1 MILQVKYITSNQA
14 LLIPFSLI
22 YHLFLQELNTVFSL
36 TCVLQLEI
44 QQSVR
49 RDWYDN
55 ALLVTTVQLSLQH

>member
-22 YHLFLQELNTVFSL
+22 YHLFLQELNIVFSL

-44 QQSVR
+44 QQHVR
-49 RDWYDN
+49 RDWCDN
-55 ALLVTTVQLSLQH
+55 ALLVTTLQFSLKR